1 MMSIRSCSCLLSA
14 LLSCN
19 TERKQGRT
27 FGHFCSAYLP
37 FTDVRGFYSA
47 PVPLEFPGTSGDSF
61 IRSGKSTP
69 DSRKFCGMNIKD
81 GFTDSVGNTPLIRL
95 RAFSEETGC
104 EILGKAEFMNP
115 GGSVK
120 DRAAKWIVL
129 DAERRG
135 VLKPGGTVVE
145 GTAGNTG
152 IGLAHVCN
160 ARGYK
165 CVIVMPDNQAA
176 EKYQI
181 VEALGAELRK
191 VAAVPYSNPNQYQ
204 KVAGR
209 LAQELPGAV
218 WANQFDNTANR
229 DAHFESSG
237 PELWRESGG
246 KIDVFCAATGTG
258 GTLAGVARYLKTQ
271 SAAVR
276 IVLVDPPGSALYHY
290 VKDGELKSD
299 GGSSITEGIG
309 TGRVTANLQGA
320 PIDDAVRI
328 SDGETVHFVY
338 RLLREEGLLLGSTA
352 GINVA
357 AAVRLAKQMGRGHT
371 IVTVLCDGGA
381 KYQSRL
387 FNKAWITERGFLE
400 AVKSA
405 S

>member
-1 MMSIRSCSCLLSA
+1 MA
-14 LLSCN
+14 LC
-19 TERKQGRT
+19 
-27 FGHFCSAYLP
+27 
-37 FTDVRGFYSA
+37 
-47 PVPLEFPGTSGDSF
+47 
-61 IRSGKSTP
+61 
-69 DSRKFCGMNIKD
+69 D
-81 GFTDSVGNTPLIRL
+81 GFIGAVGDTPLIRL
-95 RAFSEETGC
+95 RRLSEETGC

-120 DRAAKWIVL
+120 DRAAKWIVQ
-129 DAERRG
+129 DAEQRG
-135 VLKPGGTVVE
+135 LLKPGGTVVE

-160 ARGYK
+160 ARGYR

-181 VEALGAELRK
+181 IEALGAELRK
-191 VAAVPYSNPNQYQ
+191 VPAVPYSNPNQYQ

-229 DAHFESSG
+229 RAHFESTG
-237 PELWRESGG
+237 PEIWRDTQG
-246 KIDVFCAATGTG
+246 KIDAFCAATGTG
-258 GTLAGVARYLKTQ
+258 GTLAGVAQYLK
-271 SAAVR
+271 SKSSAVR

-309 TGRVTANLQGA
+309 TGRVTDNLAGA
-320 PIDDAVRI
+320 PIDDALRV
-328 SDGETVHFVY
+328 SDAETMRFVY
-338 RLLREEGLLLGSTA
+338 RMLREDGLLLGSTA

-357 AAVRLAKQMGRGHT
+357 AAVSVAKQLGPGHT
-371 IVTVLCDGGA
+371 VVTILCDGGA

-387 FNKAWITERGFLE
+387 FNPAWISEKGFQE
-400 AVKSA
+400 AIA
-405 S
+405 AR

>member
-1 MMSIRSCSCLLSA
+1 MAFS
-14 LLSCN
+14 
-19 TERKQGRT
+19 E
-27 FGHFCSAYLP
+27 
-37 FTDVRGFYSA
+37 GFLGA
-47 PVPLEFPGTSGDSF
+47 
-61 IRSGKSTP
+61 I
-69 DSRKFCGMNIKD
+69 
-81 GFTDSVGNTPLIRL
+81 GNTPLIRL
-95 RAFSEETGC
+95 RSLCEETGF

-135 VLKPGGTVVE
+135 VLRAGGTVVE

-181 VEALGAELRK
+181 IEALGADLRK
-191 VAAVPYSNPNQYQ
+191 VPAVPYSNPNQYQ

-209 LAQELPGAV
+209 LAAELPYAI

-229 DAHFESSG
+229 SAHFESTG
-237 PELWRESGG
+237 PEIWRDTGG
-246 KIDVFCAATGTG
+246 KVDVFCAATGTG
-258 GTLAGVARYLKTQ
+258 GTLAGVASYLKSQ
-271 SAAVR
+271 SASVR
-276 IVLVDPPGSALYHY
+276 IVLLDPPGSSLYHY
-290 VKDGELKSD
+290 YKDGELKSD

-309 TGRVTANLQGA
+309 TGRVTANLADA
-320 PIDDAVRI
+320 PIDDALRI
-328 SDGETVHFVY
+328 SDPETMRFVY
-338 RLLREEGLLLGSTA
+338 RLLREEGLLLGSTS

-357 AAVRLAKQMGRGHT
+357 GAVTLARQLGPGHT
-371 IVTVLCDGGA
+371 VVTILCDGGA

-387 FNKAWITERGFLE
+387 FNEAWIAERGFTE
-400 AVKSA
+400 AIA
-405 S
+405 